1 MAVRVE
7 IRADRVEMIDADAL
21 LVPVDGQICRLGGA
35 TASALRAAL
44 SADERADELDYVE
57 DQLARLRPL
66 AHPSAAVID
75 GVARWSKLVVSA
87 AYPHN
92 VDGVIYSPQDCAQMI
107 RRAIPTAV
115 AAASEQSIAS
125 VAATLIGTAYRMPV
139 DLAVRAFI
147 DGLAA
152 ASGALVVRWS
162 IPDADAREL
171 ATAATERLGLA
182 QSKAPIL

>member
-1 MAVRVE
+1 
-7 IRADRVEMIDADAL
+7 
-21 LVPVDGQICRLGGA
+21 
-35 TASALRAAL
+35 
-44 SADERADELDYVE
+44 
-57 DQLARLRPL
+57 
-66 AHPSAAVID
+66 
-75 GVARWSKLVVSA
+75 
-87 AYPHN
+87 
-92 VDGVIYSPQDCAQMI
+92 
-107 RRAIPTAV
+107 V